1 MIKISVEK
9 RNNAYMSF
17 VSRGHA
23 DYAEEGQDIIC
34 AAVSAL
40 IISTVNGLEAFTSE
54 KFEQKEAD
62 GYVSIQ
68 FTEPTG
74 EKGTLLMDTLVL
86 GLTKIKNSYNPR
98 YKQRF
103 LAIKVKEV

>member
-9 RNNAYMSF
+9 RNNAYMRF

-23 DYAEEGQDIIC
+23 EYAEEGQDIIC

-40 IISTVNGLEAFTSE
+40 IISAVNGLEAFTSE
-54 KFEQKEAD
+54 KFELRQED
-62 GYVSIQ
+62 GYVSVQ

-86 GLTKIKNSYNPR
+86 GLTNIKNSYNPR